1 MNYNDKYTAKLIL
14 RKSGNYM
21 KLSLLIFITMIAL
34 LCFSLLFY
42 LSYSNDNNKNYTE
55 NEIVHVL
62 SVEGKFDDNTYRNL
76 RPQDKVDLDNYLS
89 KKDYDAST
97 EFFYSLSGVT
107 VNNETSI
114 LIIGVDENASHYISD
129 SDLENDVLYT
139 NDFDS
144 ADLEIDIPIIHADE
158 DGNMNIDD
166 SIKKTYPIKKAIKN
180 KVIDYFCHDYDNL
193 KKVYVTEE
201 TYLEIF
207 KLVNPDKEKISSVY
221 DSENIVI
228 DSAYVNVTDLAD
240 VDKIANKLGDE
251 GYDINY
257 TFSAFDAMGTSL
269 QKNGILF
276 FIMIMI
282 LLVVASVNLI
292 LSMVSYIDMSTK
304 DMGVL
309 KFMGYDS
316 RRIYNIYKRNINR
329 IFLLLAIVAEVCI
342 TILTFVTI
350 DQNIGSV
357 ILGLSIGV
365 ISLLLI
371 LDLIINEFYLKKVTK
386 NNLLYLIKET
396 KQFE

>member
-158 DGNMNIDD
+158 EGNMNIDD

>member
-1 MNYNDKYTAKLIL
+1 
-14 RKSGNYM
+14 M

>member
-42 LSYSNDNNKNYTE
+42 LSYSNDNNKNYAE

-357 ILGLSIGV
+357 ILDLSIGV

>member
-1 MNYNDKYTAKLIL
+1 
-14 RKSGNYM
+14 M

-114 LIIGVDENASHYISD
+114 SIIGVDENASHYISD

-144 ADLEIDIPIIHADE
+144 AELEIDIPIIHSDE

-166 SIKKTYPIKKAIKN
+166 SIKKTYPIKKVIKN
-180 KVIDYFCHDYDNL
+180 KVIDYFYHDYDNL
-193 KKVYVTEE
+193 KKVYVTKE

>member
-114 LIIGVDENASHYISD
+114 SIIGVDENASHYISD

-144 ADLEIDIPIIHADE
+144 AELEIDIPIIHSDE

-166 SIKKTYPIKKAIKN
+166 SIKKTYPIKKVIKN
-180 KVIDYFCHDYDNL
+180 KVIDYFYHDYDNL

>member
-42 LSYSNDNNKNYTE
+42 LSYSNDNNKNYAE

-144 ADLEIDIPIIHADE
+144 AELEIDIPIIHSDE
-158 DGNMNIDD
+158 EGNMNIDD

>member
-316 RRIYNIYKRNINR
+316 RRIYNIYKQNINR

>member
-144 ADLEIDIPIIHADE
+144 AELEIDIPIIHSDE
-158 DGNMNIDD
+158 EGNMNIDD
-166 SIKKTYPIKKAIKN
+166 SIKKTYPINKAIKN

>member
-42 LSYSNDNNKNYTE
+42 LSYSNDNNKNYAE

>member
-1 MNYNDKYTAKLIL
+1 
-14 RKSGNYM
+14 
-21 KLSLLIFITMIAL
+21 MIAL

-144 ADLEIDIPIIHADE
+144 AELEIDIPIIHSDE
-158 DGNMNIDD
+158 EGNMNIDD